1 MVAVLRVVELTLVA
15 FYSLY
20 KQFSQFRGQMKTVAV
35 VRVEVVPV
43 VTGLVHNRLT
53 PLTVSSEATNH
64 F

>member
-53 PLTVSSEATNH
+53 PLAVSSEATNH